1 MSIYKI
7 FPTSDATLYSAYPS
21 QNAGLDEIL
30 EVSVK
35 NADVVTSA
43 DDIRR
48 SIIKFASTDL
58 QKLQTLKGANTY
70 DVYLRLFLANAAN
83 LSTDY
88 NLEFRQVDTLWDMGT
103 GKFLDNPNPK
113 NGACWYSTS
122 SYVSATNSWPNPSYY
137 ITPGGGS
144 WIGNAISQSFT
155 YTDSKDINV
164 KVTTIFN
171 NWIAGATNGG
181 ILLKHSSSIEND
193 STSEKVLNFFS
204 RDTHTIYPPC
214 LEIRW
219 DDSSY
224 NTGSLQVMQNDDSII
239 NITNNPYQIK
249 WDTQKYKFRISTRD
263 KYPVR
268 SFITSSL
275 YTVNK
280 ALPSSSYWGL
290 QDVKTEDMIVDFDD
304 NYTKISCDPTSSFFN
319 MYINGLEPERYYKII
334 VKSLLNSGETIVVD
348 NDCIFKVIK

>member
-7 FPTSDATLYSAYPS
+7 FPTSDTTLYSAYPS
-21 QNAGLDEIL
+21 ANAGLDEIL

-35 NADVVTSA
+35 NADVVTST

-48 SIIKFASTDL
+48 SIVKFNSTDL
-58 QKLQTLKGANTY
+58 QKLQTLKGSNTY

-88 NLEFRQVDTLWDMGT
+88 NLEFTQVNTLWDMGT

-122 SYVSATNSWPNPSYY
+122 SYVSTTNSWPNPSFY

-144 WIGNAISQSFT
+144 WTGNAISQSFT

-181 ILLKHSSSIEND
+181 ILIKHTSSIEND

-204 RDTHTIYPPC
+204 RDTHTIFPPC

-268 SFITSSL
+268 QFITSSL

-290 QDVKTEDMIVDFDD
+290 QDVKTEDMIIDFDD

-334 VKSLLNSGETIVVD
+334 VKSLLNSGETIVID